1 MNTQEPGKE
10 VKHMPNKK
18 LEEFVAERES
28 LIKNMSTYCGQNA
41 KRFFH
46 LDAQVYKEGTLPART
61 KELIG
66 LVASL
71 VLRCEDC
78 ITYHLINCSKQGI
91 TDKELAEALTIG
103 LMVGGSIT
111 IPHLR
116 RAYATWDELPKAR

>member
-1 MNTQEPGKE
+1 MS
-10 VKHMPNKK
+10 NKK
-18 LEEFVAERES
+18 PEEFTAERDA
-28 LIKNMSTYCGQNA
+28 LIKNMSRYCGQDA

-46 LDAQVYKEGTLPART
+46 LDSQVYKEGALPAKT

-78 ITYHLINCSKQGI
+78 ITYHLINCSKKGI

-116 RAYATWDELPKAR
+116 RAYAAWDDLQKAR

>member
-1 MNTQEPGKE
+1 MSSRQP
-10 VKHMPNKK
+10 
-18 LEEFVAERES
+18 EEFAEEREA
-28 LIKNMSTYCGQNA
+28 LIRNMSRYCGRDA

-46 LDAQVYKEGTLPART
+46 LDAQVYKEGALPAKT

-91 TDKELAEALTIG
+91 TDRELAEALTIG

-111 IPHLR
+111 IPAMR
-116 RAYATWDELPKAR
+116 RAYATWDDLQKAR

>member
-1 MNTQEPGKE
+1 
-10 VKHMPNKK
+10 
-18 LEEFVAERES
+18 
-28 LIKNMSTYCGQNA
+28 MSRYCGQDA

-46 LDAQVYKEGTLPART
+46 LDSQVYKNGVLSAKI

-78 ITYHLINCSKQGI
+78 ITYHLINCRKNGI

-103 LMVGGSIT
+103 LLVGGSIT
-111 IPHLR
+111 IPHMR
-116 RAYATWDELPKAR
+116 RAYATWDELQKERKE